1 MDHILAEI
9 SHILIAFS
17 CAGKYSLKEFV
28 QLCSFTAYWSLLVEI
43 FAGCN
48 FRMKI
53 DVATKGTIKGINSNG
68 YINAFWTF
76 SLLETLQLRPPAFHR
91 GYKPYAIRA
100 IASKACRTE
109 AHLPPNGWLRGQPQ
123 YIAIGL

>member
-1 MDHILAEI
+1 MLPTGDEVHALYEL
-9 SHILIAFS
+9 HFS

-43 FAGCN
+43 TFAGCN

-53 DVATKGTIKGINSNG
+53 DVTTKGTIKGINSNS
-68 YINAFWTF
+68 YINAFWAF
-76 SLLETLQLRPPAFHR
+76 SLLEALQLRPTPFHQF
-91 GYKPYAIRA
+91 YKPYAIRA

-109 AHLPPNGWLRGQPQ
+109 AHLPPN
-123 YIAIGL
+123 I